1 MSGER
6 SEYRRIV
13 LGGLPTGIVTLLFT
27 DIEGSTKLWERH
39 SDQMRDALARHDEIC
54 RDEISRHN
62 GVVFKTVGD
71 AICSAFALPG
81 DALAAAVAVQRAMHG
96 YTWPPDIGEIRV
108 RMALHSGE
116 CTERDGD
123 YFGPTV
129 NRVARLSSLAYGE
142 QILVSAATAA
152 LLRDAHDGV
161 ELRSLGLHRLKDL
174 AQQEPTFQVVAA
186 GLRADFPALAS
197 LDSRPN
203 NLPSQ
208 ISSFVGREHELREVD
223 ALVQQS
229 RLLTIVGPGG
239 IGKTRLALQAAA
251 DVFGERYAGG
261 AWFVDLAALR
271 DPDSIPGTVASVLNV
286 RELPSEPIDATLFAH
301 LGDRQVLLILD
312 NAEHLLAGVAAFA
325 KLALAKC
332 AGVTML
338 VTSREPLHVAG
349 EKLYRLGSLTDAT
362 GLFLERA
369 RAAAPSARFGEF
381 APDDVAALCS
391 QLEGIP
397 LAIELACA
405 RLSSMPL
412 EQLRRRLTSG
422 LTLASKDSTEV
433 SRHRTLRETIRWSY
447 DMLSPEEQTALE
459 AISIF
464 RGGCAAGGIAAV
476 AIGVGRIDDVLD
488 ALVDKSLLQIDAS
501 KAGERYRV
509 LEVVRDYAREQL
521 VAKDGERA
529 AKRLHADYYNEL
541 VSASRPPYLEL
552 DDDVPNL
559 RAALEWLI
567 ANDAVVAGRFILAF
581 AKYWRARGAVGEART
596 WIARA
601 LGMQFAQPRER
612 AALLCLAATFATL
625 QDALAESLAFSQEA
639 LEIYRAADDGGGTAH
654 AVFRI
659 AEATHRQGRFDEAEA
674 MYREALDG
682 FTFSQEARGQVLCL
696 GNLGTIGLQRRDFNG
711 ASELLGE
718 AIRRAKALGDA
729 RIAGD
734 FEIAMGWVALQLAD
748 FSRAR
753 STFESIFAQKAAAHD
768 GYGEC
773 AARHG
778 IAAVALREGR
788 RAEAL
793 EQYVATLE
801 TARALQLQDYV
812 VRALHGV
819 AAVRALEGDPE
830 AAARLVGLT
839 ERMSAETGRDLHDDI
854 AYEIALEYLVAALP
868 EARRAELQAEGCSLE
883 LGKVIEDLPQ
893 RHL

>member
-1 MSGER
+1 MSGKP

-13 LGGLPTGIVTLLFT
+13 LGALPTGVVTLLFT

-39 SDQMRDALARHDEIC
+39 PGQMRDALARHDEIC
-54 RDEISRHN
+54 RDEVSRHN

-81 DALAAAVAVQRAMHG
+81 DALGAAIAVQRALHG
-96 YTWPPDIGEIRV
+96 YAWAPEIGEIRV
-108 RMALHSGE
+108 RMGLHSGE
-116 CTERDGD
+116 CTERDGE

-152 LLRDAHDGV
+152 LLRDALGDGV

-208 ISSFVGREHELREVD
+208 ISSFVGRERELREVD

-286 RELPSEPIDATLFAH
+286 RELPSESIDATLFAH

-332 AGVTML
+332 PGVTIL

-381 APDDVAALCS
+381 EPDEVAALCS

-433 SRHRTLRETIRWSY
+433 SRHRTMRDTVRWSY
-447 DMLSPEEQTALE
+447 EMLSPPEKTALE
-459 AISIF
+459 AISVF
-464 RGGCAAGGIAAV
+464 RGGCGGGGIAAV
-476 AIGVGRIDDVLD
+476 ADVAGVDDVLD
-488 ALVDKSLLQIDAS
+488 TLVDKSLVQMDAA
-501 KAGERYRV
+501 KERYRL

-521 VAKDGERA
+521 VVHSAEA
-529 AKRLHADYYNEL
+529 IAKRRHATYYAEL
-541 VSASRPPYLEL
+541 
-552 DDDVPNL
+552 
-559 RAALEWLI
+559 
-567 ANDAVVAGRFILAF
+567 
-581 AKYWRARGAVGEART
+581 GEARS
-596 WIARA
+596 WIARTLEMPLA
-601 LGMQFAQPRER
+601 ETRER
-612 AALLCLAATFATL
+612 AALLCLAASFATL
-625 QDALAESLAFSQEA
+625 QDSLVESLAFSQEA
-639 LEIYRAADDGGGTAH
+639 LEIYRAADDRGGIAH

-659 AEATHRQGRFDEAEA
+659 AEAKHRQGHFDVAEA
-674 MYREALDG
+674 MYHEALDG
-682 FTFSQEARGQVLCL
+682 FTASGEQRGQMLCL
-696 GNLGTIGLQRRDFNG
+696 GNLGTIGFHRRDFNT
-711 ASELLGE
+711 ASDLLAE
-718 AIRRAKALGDA
+718 AIERAKALGDA

-734 FEIAMGWVALQLAD
+734 FTITIGWVALQLQD
-748 FSRAR
+748 FKKAR
-753 STFESIFAQKAAAHD
+753 SVFESVLAEKSAAHD
-768 GYGEC
+768 RYGEC

-778 IAAVALREGR
+778 IATVASKEGR
-788 RAEAL
+788 NDEAL
-793 EQYVATLE
+793 QQFTAMLQIARELQLKDY
-801 TARALQLQDYV
+801 TARAL
-812 VRALHGV
+812 HGI
-819 AAVRALEGDPE
+819 AAVDALTDDPE
-830 AAARLVGLT
+830 RAARLLGLAD
-839 ERMSAETGRDLHDDI
+839 RISAETGRELHDGI
-854 AYEIALEYLVAALP
+854 AYEIASNAVAAALS
-868 EARRAELQAEGCSLE
+868 ESRRAELQAEGAQME
-883 LGKVIEDLPQ
+883 LSTAANLTRLD
-893 RHL
+893 R